1 MFISLSEIR
10 HSARLVCNNNELREI
25 IKLEGYE
32 PRTMPGATTKEE
44 RQMLREQLD
53 EIWEAA
59 PTRGGGSMNA
69 DNIAH
74 YHSEQRG
81 KHRYV
86 DEDTEA
92 AVARSIAGHKREAER
107 RAAWY
112 AAQRAEVE
120 RIRKERGW
128 PVGGIE
134 DY

>member
-1 MFISLSEIR
+1 
-10 HSARLVCNNNELREI
+10 
-25 IKLEGYE
+25 
-32 PRTMPGATTKEE
+32 
-44 RQMLREQLD
+44 MLREQLD

-59 PTRGGGSMNA
+59 PTRGGGRMNA

-74 YHSEQRG
+74 YHSKQRG
-81 KHRYV
+81 QHRYV

-92 AVARSIAGHKREAER
+92 AVARSIAGHQREKER
-107 RAAWY
+107 MDAWY
-112 AAQRAEVE
+112 AAQRAERD